1 MKSFLIFIFRTWAR
15 TGLALGWLYQC
26 VDQYS
31 YLFKNKKRLTKILGD
46 TKMECDLRD
55 HIQRQIYFFG
65 AYEPIESFLLHYL
78 LEEEDIIVDAGA
90 NIGFYTLLMA
100 QTVKSGKVFGFEP
113 VPKNFQTLKH
123 NISLSPHIHKIQIQ
137 NNGLWHEKDLLQF
150 SLDESMED
158 NVGSFTAGKVEHAL
172 TREACE
178 VFPLD
183 DFCKDFIKLD
193 FIKMDIEGAELSA
206 LKGAQKTIE
215 RLRPQ
220 FLIEINRKACERFG
234 YSPDAIFEFFKVR
247 NYQFYQVGDVAER
260 SRWID
265 SFSHIEQANVFVVN
279 EKRQH
284 KILKDWNSKEIK
296 KHFISL
302 QH

>member
-1 MKSFLIFIFRTWAR
+1 MKNTLIFIFRLWAR
-15 TGLALGWLYQC
+15 TGVALGWLYEY
-26 VDQYS
+26 VDKYA
-31 YLFKNKKRLTKILGD
+31 YLFRNKKRFTQILGD
-46 TKMECDLRD
+46 TQLECDLHD

-65 AYEPIESFLLHYL
+65 AYEPIESFLLHNL
-78 LEEEDIIVDAGA
+78 LEENDVVVDAGA

-100 QTVKSGKVFGFEP
+100 QKVKSGKVFGFEP
-113 VPKNFQTLKH
+113 VPKNFATLKH
-123 NISLSPHIHKIQIQ
+123 NISLSPHIHKIQLQ

-172 TREACE
+172 HRESCA

-183 DFCKDFIKLD
+183 EFCESFAKLD

-220 FLIEINRKACERFG
+220 FMIEINRKACERFG
-234 YSPDAIFEFFKVR
+234 YSPDEIFLFFKKLG
-247 NYQFYQVGDVAER
+247 YQFFQVGDVAER

-279 EKRQH
+279 EKRQQ
-284 KILKDWNSKEIK
+284 KILLQWDSKEIK